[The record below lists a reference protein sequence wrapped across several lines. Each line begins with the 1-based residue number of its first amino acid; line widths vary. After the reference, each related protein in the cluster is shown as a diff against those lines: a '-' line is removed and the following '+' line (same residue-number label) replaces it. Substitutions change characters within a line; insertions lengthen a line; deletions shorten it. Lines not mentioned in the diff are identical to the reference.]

1 MTIFLFVIIS
11 AVYAVFLL
19 RSNFRFISLLF
30 LAVFSISFLL
40 PVIVDKPFNYQ
51 VYLDAEGYSYTNKL
65 YLLALIVF
73 VISNI
78 IVHFMNIKFKVRNV
92 LIMKKE
98 NINNIYPIYI
108 VATIIVIMLTGLNII
123 TSGSTSTLES
133 SSIVKM
139 LQGSVLMGYLYLS
152 YLYLFNSKNMNDRI
166 KSLIL
171 VLISVALVAIFIF
184 GRRILIYPTI
194 AIVVLYIYK
203 RGKTPSLVK
212 LSTIALGIILI
223 ILPLMMSIRT
233 LGIKKGFVNFKD
245 ILFGDY
251 NKYLDYLALGT
262 DVTYSYSLASILTNY
277 HVHIS
282 ILTLFKPLFIFIPR
296 SIWPNKP
303 GALSEE
309 IVKQLNLPFDK
320 GMSIPPGFVGESYL
334 YLGVFGIILASVI
347 FGVFCG
353 LADQYSLSLRA
364 TKDGC
369 HSINLILI
377 TIISIQLIMGSV
389 RGDTATNI
397 QEAFYLFIPMSLM
410 FWLSKFKIKYK

>member
-51 VYLDAEGYSYTNKL
+51 VYLDAGGYSYTNKL

-139 LQGSVLMGYLYLS
+139 LQGSVLML
-152 YLYLFNSKNMNDRI
+152 
-166 KSLIL
+166 SLI
-171 VLISVALVAIFIF
+171 
-184 GRRILIYPTI
+184 
-194 AIVVLYIYK
+194 
-203 RGKTPSLVK
+203 
-212 LSTIALGIILI
+212 
-223 ILPLMMSIRT
+223 
-233 LGIKKGFVNFKD
+233 
-245 ILFGDY
+245 
-251 NKYLDYLALGT
+251 
-262 DVTYSYSLASILTNY
+262 
-277 HVHIS
+277 HI
-282 ILTLFKPLFIFIPR
+282 
-296 SIWPNKP
+296 
-303 GALSEE
+303 
-309 IVKQLNLPFDK
+309 
-320 GMSIPPGFVGESYL
+320 
-334 YLGVFGIILASVI
+334 
-347 FGVFCG
+347 
-353 LADQYSLSLRA
+353 
-364 TKDGC
+364 
-369 HSINLILI
+369 
-377 TIISIQLIMGSV
+377 
-389 RGDTATNI
+389 
-397 QEAFYLFIPMSLM
+397 
-410 FWLSKFKIKYK
+410 

>member
-1 MTIFLFVIIS
+1 
-11 AVYAVFLL
+11 
-19 RSNFRFISLLF
+19 
-30 LAVFSISFLL
+30 
-40 PVIVDKPFNYQ
+40 
-51 VYLDAEGYSYTNKL
+51 
-65 YLLALIVF
+65 
-73 VISNI
+73 
-78 IVHFMNIKFKVRNV
+78 MNIKFKVRNV

-233 LGIKKGFVNFKD
+233 LGIKKD
-245 ILFGDY
+245 L
-251 NKYLDYLALGT
+251 
-262 DVTYSYSLASILTNY
+262 
-277 HVHIS
+277 
-282 ILTLFKPLFIFIPR
+282 
-296 SIWPNKP
+296 
-303 GALSEE
+303 
-309 IVKQLNLPFDK
+309 
-320 GMSIPPGFVGESYL
+320 
-334 YLGVFGIILASVI
+334 
-347 FGVFCG
+347 
-353 LADQYSLSLRA
+353 
-364 TKDGC
+364 
-369 HSINLILI
+369 
-377 TIISIQLIMGSV
+377 
-389 RGDTATNI
+389 
-397 QEAFYLFIPMSLM
+397 
-410 FWLSKFKIKYK
+410 